1 MRKSAQAQSKDGI
14 RQQNLSALIELVHL
28 RESVSRAELGA
39 LLGLSKTTIAELVDE
54 LETLGL
60 LIRTGNEQ
68 SGSAGRPSQL
78 VAPSSKPQVVVVNP
92 EIDGVNVALINFA
105 HEISKQEYL
114 PTGVAYSV
122 ETTIALVKDYW
133 QRHELSGAKNV
144 LGLCL
149 ALPGAID
156 QATGRLVSAP
166 SLGWNDLD
174 VAARFEAALG
184 VRVWASNNARAAT
197 VSEHLFGAARGA
209 SQAVCLFSGVGGI
222 GGGLIS
228 NGQVLEGAHGLA
240 GELGKIALVTDSALK
255 VKTFG
260 ELMRREDLV
269 RALGA
274 SSLQDDELDNLL
286 SDSQSAAVHRVVDEQ
301 VGYLIAAVRTLRD
314 LHDPQLIVFG
324 GYLGS
329 LVKNRMDEILNL
341 LNRNSLRV
349 RGADFLGPR
358 VAELKPMVLI
368 GAAEKAWNHLIH
380 NPYQFKEL
388 KEKKKM
394 GAR

>member
-105 HEISKQEYL
+105 HEIFKQEYL

-122 ETTIALVKDYW
+122 ETTIALVNDYW

-174 VAARFEAALG
+174 VAARFEAAIG

-222 GGGLIS
+222 GGGLII

-240 GELGKIALVTDSALK
+240 GELGKIALVTDSSHK

-274 SSLQDDELDNLL
+274 SSLQDDELDKMLGE
-286 SDSQSAAVHRVVDEQ
+286 SQSAAVHRVVDEQ

-329 LVKNRMDEILNL
+329 LVKNRTDEILNL
-341 LNRNSLRV
+341 LNRDSLRV
-349 RGADFLGPR
+349 RGLDFLVPR

-368 GAAEKAWNHLIH
+368 GAAEKAWNELIH
-380 NPYQFKEL
+380 NPHQYMQLQEN
-388 KEKKKM
+388 KKM

>member
-1 MRKSAQAQSKDGI
+1 MRKSSQAQSKDGI

-105 HEISKQEYL
+105 HEIFKQEYL

-122 ETTIALVKDYW
+122 ETTIALVNDYW

-174 VAARFEAALG
+174 VAARFEAAIG

-222 GGGLIS
+222 GGGLII

-274 SSLQDDELDNLL
+274 SSLQDDELDKMLGE
-286 SDSQSAAVHRVVDEQ
+286 SQSAAVHRVVDEQ

-329 LVKNRMDEILNL
+329 LVKNRTDEILNL
-341 LNRNSLRV
+341 LNHDSLRV
-349 RGADFLGPR
+349 RGLDFLVPR

-368 GAAEKAWNHLIH
+368 GAAEKAWNELIH
-380 NPYQFKEL
+380 NPHQYMQLQEN
-388 KEKKKM
+388 KKM